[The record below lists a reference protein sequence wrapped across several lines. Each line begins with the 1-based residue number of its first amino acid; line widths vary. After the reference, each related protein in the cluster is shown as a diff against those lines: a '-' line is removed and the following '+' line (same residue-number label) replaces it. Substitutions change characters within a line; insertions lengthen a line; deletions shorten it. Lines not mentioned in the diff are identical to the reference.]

1 MNRKATSWG
10 RLSEKYMFCTMAEM
24 LKKEYHSPE
33 AAVVPVAPAWS
44 VMQVASPLN
53 EDFEEQEIY
62 DGF

>member
-1 MNRKATSWG
+1 
-10 RLSEKYMFCTMAEM
+10 MFCTMAEM

-33 AAVVPVAPAWS
+33 TVVVPVAPACS

-53 EDFEEQEIY
+53 EDFEDQEIY